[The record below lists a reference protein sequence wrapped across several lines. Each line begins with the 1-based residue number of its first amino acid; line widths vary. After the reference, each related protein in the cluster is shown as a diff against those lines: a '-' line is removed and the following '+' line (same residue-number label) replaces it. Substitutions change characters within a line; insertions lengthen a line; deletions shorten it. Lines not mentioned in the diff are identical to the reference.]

1 LRLILRGSYS
11 DGVART
17 DSNAERKRHPWGD
30 LLGWLLMFAAVI
42 LLVALATYDRRDLV
56 SNSVPA
62 NPTPRNFMGAFGAH
76 LASSLFFLVGAAAY
90 TLPVLGFFFG
100 LAGFVSGLSYLRGW
114 RSAVGASGLLIAATG
129 LLDLYSSSLPPLGVR
144 HESMSAGGVLG
155 FALNTYFFK
164 NFFNNTGASLFY
176 GIIYLGSLIFLTDF
190 RLIAWIGA
198 LFTRDPKTEADR
210 LAAEEATLRKQEK
223 EIARKQRELERS
235 EKDKP
240 AARPA
245 VKPIEPDL
253 DDDSPSD
260 APEPARAT
268 RGSRARA
275 TPEGQP
281 PVSANPDNLGADLK
295 PIPEPTVRDL
305 SIPQPRPAGELMRT
319 GDVIRGDEIIPSSAN
334 GASTPRVQPREPD
347 ATETPPEPTPRKGR
361 RSITDVILG
370 REAAVASPFNP
381 ENGKPATSAAAP
393 TPSPSPELPARNGS
407 AIDDEDDDS
416 PVNLPIGDAISLNA
430 AAPAS
435 TAPAAN
441 GTPVSDAE
449 DVGEPIPRPRAAMQP
464 RRVKPITVASTPM
477 IGNYLLPSIDLLNH
491 PDLTVKP
498 TETKEE
504 LMANARLMV
513 QTLAQFGIEVA
524 PGDITKGPT
533 ITRYELH
540 PAPGVK
546 LEKIAGL
553 TNNIAAALKAER
565 LNVLAPVPG
574 KSSVGV
580 EVPNLVKT
588 KVIMRDLLESD
599 EWRNSK
605 ARIPLAL
612 GKDVYGLPIIA
623 DLAEMP
629 HVLIAGSTGSGKSVC
644 INTII
649 ASLLFKFTPDQL
661 RFVMI
666 DPKVVEL
673 QTYNALP
680 HLVVPVV
687 TDPKK
692 VILALRW
699 VVNEMEKRYQIFAR
713 VGVRNIKAFNERP
726 KDKLPPSRQPELPL
740 MQKKDKVEAGA
751 DGFAVE
757 VDEQI
762 VVPRDE
768 DIVIPEKLSYIVV
781 IIDELAD
788 LMLVA
793 PADVEMAIA
802 RITQM
807 ARAAG
812 IHCIVAT
819 QRPSV
824 DVITGVIKA
833 NIPARIAFQVA
844 AKVDSRTI
852 LDQMGADKLLGKGD
866 MLYLPPGSGKLIRA
880 QGALITDQEIEGVV
894 DHIAKQGK
902 PSYEMEIHNALQKA
916 PSSVG
921 SMSLDPDDEP
931 DSADEAI
938 IQRCIEVIR
947 SERKASVSLLQ
958 RRLKLG
964 YGRAARLMDELE
976 DRGIVG
982 PSKGAEPRDILL
994 DLEGEGYDG
1003 GGQSLV

>member
-1 LRLILRGSYS
+1 MGLLKATANPAHSARVRFPACPGLQRVRRLAGVATKERTEDSSKDRIWVDSQGLLLIL
-11 DGVART
+11 VAVVLT
-17 DSNAERKRHPWGD
+17 
-30 LLGWLLMFAAVI
+30 AALI
-42 LLVALATYDRRDLV
+42 SYDRLDLGV
-56 SNSVPA
+56 NTTEPNTA
-62 NPTPRNFMGAFGAH
+62 IRNWMGRFGAH
-76 LASSLFFLVGAAAY
+76 VVYRLYLALGFGTWV
-90 TLPVLGFFFG
+90 LPVLLLGF
-100 LAGFVSGLSYLRGW
+100 GFASFIPSLNYLRRW
-114 RSAVGASGLLIAATG
+114 RSLIASVGLVIACVGVLDLCERWIPGIQIRKNSGPSPGGLLGHQINNAWVEYSVGRMGAA
-129 LLDLYSSSLPPLGVR
+129 V
-144 HESMSAGGVLG
+144 
-155 FALNTYFFK
+155 TYV
-164 NFFNNTGASLFY
+164 
-176 GIIYLGSLIFLTDF
+176 IIYLASLLFLTDYQ
-190 RLIAWIGA
+190 LLVWIRQ
-198 LFTRDPKTEADR
+198 LWVRVPKTPEEK
-210 LAAEEATLRKQEK
+210 LAAEEAAIEK
-223 EIARKQRELERS
+223 KAKALEKKARELTKQATAES
-235 EKDKP
+235 EASTPVTKP
-240 AARPA
+240 ARGKAPA
-245 VKPIEPDL
+245 AAVVPQAEGAAEP
-253 DDDSPSD
+253 S
-260 APEPARAT
+260 
-268 RGSRARA
+268 G
-275 TPEGQP
+275 
-281 PVSANPDNLGADLK
+281 LGADLR
-295 PIPEPTVRDL
+295 PIPEVTIRDL
-305 SIPQPRPAGELMRT
+305 SVPQPREVRTVQTGE
-319 GDVIRGDEIIPSSAN
+319 VIQADEISAVLAPV
-334 GASTPRVQPREPD
+334 GD
-347 ATETPPEPTPRKGR
+347 EPTPASEPRKPKSVAER
-361 RSITDVILG
+361 ILG
-370 REAAVASPFNP
+370 RPPGVDLDEKGEESVDPSFESSRPGAELSDGADADDAPPWDRPEDAVHSPAEALPLAAAAV
-381 ENGKPATSAAAP
+381 
-393 TPSPSPELPARNGS
+393 
-407 AIDDEDDDS
+407 
-416 PVNLPIGDAISLNA
+416 
-430 AAPAS
+430 
-435 TAPAAN
+435 
-441 GTPVSDAE
+441 
-449 DVGEPIPRPRAAMQP
+449 RPRAVMQT
-464 RRVKPITVASTPM
+464 RKIKPITVASAPI
-477 IGNYLLPSIDLLNH
+477 IGNYRLPSIDLLSL
-491 PDLTVKP
+491 PDTSVKP

-504 LMANARLMV
+504 LMSNARLMV

-553 TNNIAAALKAER
+553 TNNIAAAMKAER
-565 LNVLAPVPG
+565 LNILAPIPG

-580 EVPNLVKT
+580 EVPNAVKT
-588 KVIMRDLLESD
+588 KVIMRDLLESP
-599 EWRNSK
+599 EWQSTK

-612 GKDVYGLPIIA
+612 GKDVYGHPIIA

-649 ASLLFKFTPDQL
+649 ASLVYRFSPDQL

-673 QTYNALP
+673 QQYNALP

-713 VGVRNIKAFNERP
+713 VGVRNIKSFNERP
-726 KDKLPPSRQPELPL
+726 KDKPLLTKEPELPL
-740 MQKKDKVEAGA
+740 TARKERVEPGA

-757 VDEQI
+757 IDEQI

-866 MLYLPPGSGKLIRA
+866 MLYLPPGSGRLIRA
-880 QGALITDQEIEGVV
+880 QGALITDAEIEAVMN
-894 DHIAKQGK
+894 HISVQGK
-902 PSYEMEIHNALQKA
+902 PSYEPEIHQALQKA
-916 PSSVG
+916 QSSMG
-921 SMSLDPDDEP
+921 SLPLDPDDEGSSE
-931 DSADEAI
+931 DDELL
-938 IQRCIEVIR
+938 QKCIDVIR
-947 SERKASVSLLQ
+947 TEKKASVSLLQ

-964 YGRAARLMDELE
+964 YGRAARMMDELE
-976 DRGIVG
+976 DRGVVG
-982 PSKGAEPRDILL
+982 PSKGAEPRDILIDL
-994 DLEGEGYDG
+994 DGGGFDG
-1003 GGQSLV
+1003 GGQRLV

>member
-1 LRLILRGSYS
+1 MATKERTEDSSKDRIWVDSQGLLLIL
-11 DGVART
+11 VAVVLT
-17 DSNAERKRHPWGD
+17 
-30 LLGWLLMFAAVI
+30 AALI
-42 LLVALATYDRRDLV
+42 SYDRLDLGV
-56 SNSVPA
+56 NTTEPNTA
-62 NPTPRNFMGAFGAH
+62 IRNWMGRFGAH
-76 LASSLFFLVGAAAY
+76 VVYRLYLALGFGTWV
-90 TLPVLGFFFG
+90 LPVLLLGF
-100 LAGFVSGLSYLRGW
+100 GFASFIPSLNYLRRW
-114 RSAVGASGLLIAATG
+114 RSLIASVGLVIACVGVLDLCERWIPGIQIRKNSGPSPGGLLGHQINNAWVEYSVGRMGAA
-129 LLDLYSSSLPPLGVR
+129 V
-144 HESMSAGGVLG
+144 
-155 FALNTYFFK
+155 TYV
-164 NFFNNTGASLFY
+164 
-176 GIIYLGSLIFLTDF
+176 IIYLASLLFLTDYQ
-190 RLIAWIGA
+190 LLVWIRQ
-198 LFTRDPKTEADR
+198 LWVRVPKTPEEK
-210 LAAEEATLRKQEK
+210 LAAEEAAIEK
-223 EIARKQRELERS
+223 KAKALEKKARELTKQATAES
-235 EKDKP
+235 EASTPVTKP
-240 AARPA
+240 ARGKAPVAA
-245 VKPIEPDL
+245 VVPQAEGAAEP
-253 DDDSPSD
+253 S
-260 APEPARAT
+260 
-268 RGSRARA
+268 G
-275 TPEGQP
+275 
-281 PVSANPDNLGADLK
+281 LGADLR
-295 PIPEPTVRDL
+295 PIPEVTIRDL
-305 SIPQPRPAGELMRT
+305 SVPQPREVRTVQTGE
-319 GDVIRGDEIIPSSAN
+319 VIQADEISAVLAPV
-334 GASTPRVQPREPD
+334 GD
-347 ATETPPEPTPRKGR
+347 EPTPASEPRKPKSVAER
-361 RSITDVILG
+361 ILG
-370 REAAVASPFNP
+370 RPPGADLDEKGEESVDPSFESSRPGAELSDGADADDAPPWDRPEDAVHSPAEALPL
-381 ENGKPATSAAAP
+381 AAA
-393 TPSPSPELPARNGS
+393 
-407 AIDDEDDDS
+407 
-416 PVNLPIGDAISLNA
+416 A
-430 AAPAS
+430 A
-435 TAPAAN
+435 
-441 GTPVSDAE
+441 
-449 DVGEPIPRPRAAMQP
+449 RPRAVMQT
-464 RRVKPITVASTPM
+464 RKIKPITVASAPI
-477 IGNYLLPSIDLLNH
+477 IGNYRLPSIDLLSL
-491 PDLTVKP
+491 PDTSVKP

-504 LMANARLMV
+504 LMSNARLMV

-553 TNNIAAALKAER
+553 TNNIAAAMKAER
-565 LNVLAPVPG
+565 LNILAPIPG

-580 EVPNLVKT
+580 EVPNAVKT
-588 KVIMRDLLESD
+588 KVIMRDLLESP
-599 EWRNSK
+599 EWQSTK

-612 GKDVYGLPIIA
+612 GKDVYGHPIIA

-649 ASLLFKFTPDQL
+649 ASLVYRFSPDQL

-673 QTYNALP
+673 QQYNALP

-713 VGVRNIKAFNERP
+713 VGVRNIKSFNERP
-726 KDKLPPSRQPELPL
+726 KDKPLLTKEPELPL
-740 MQKKDKVEAGA
+740 TARKERVEPGA

-757 VDEQI
+757 IDEQI

-866 MLYLPPGSGKLIRA
+866 MLYLPPGSGRLIRA
-880 QGALITDQEIEGVV
+880 QGALITDAEIEAVMN
-894 DHIAKQGK
+894 HISVQGK
-902 PSYEMEIHNALQKA
+902 PSYEPEIHQALQKA
-916 PSSVG
+916 QSSMG
-921 SMSLDPDDEP
+921 SLPLDPDDEGSSE
-931 DSADEAI
+931 DDELL
-938 IQRCIEVIR
+938 QKCIDVIR
-947 SERKASVSLLQ
+947 TEKKASVSLLQ

-964 YGRAARLMDELE
+964 YGRAARMMDELE
-976 DRGIVG
+976 DRGVVG
-982 PSKGAEPRDILL
+982 PSKGAEPRDILIDL
-994 DLEGEGYDG
+994 DGGGFDG
-1003 GGQSLV
+1003 GGQRLV

>member
-1 LRLILRGSYS
+1 ML
-11 DGVART
+11 
-17 DSNAERKRHPWGD
+17 
-30 LLGWLLMFAAVI
+30 AAVV
-42 LLVALATYDRRDLV
+42 LLVALATYDRRDLA
-56 SNSVPA
+56 SNTAPA
-62 NPTPRNFMGAFGAH
+62 NAVAHNFMGIFGAR

-90 TLPVLGFFFG
+90 TLPVLAFFLG
-100 LAGFVSGLSYLRGW
+100 LAGFAPGLAYLRSW
-114 RSAVGASGLLIAATG
+114 RSAGGVAALLVAATG
-129 LLDLYSSSLPPLGVR
+129 LLDLYKGSLPSLGVQG
-144 HESMSAGGVLG
+144 EAVSAGGILG
-155 FALNTYFFK
+155 WALNAYFFG
-164 NFFNNTGASLFY
+164 NFFNITGASIFFVV
-176 GIIYLGSLIFLTDF
+176 IYLVALVFLTDF
-190 RLIAWIGA
+190 RLLSWFHA
-198 LFTRDPKTEADR
+198 LFHRVPHTPEEK
-210 LAAEEATLRKQEK
+210 LAAQEAELRKQEK
-223 EIARKQRELERS
+223 DLARRQKELA
-235 EKDKP
+235 K
-240 AARPA
+240 AQPA
-245 VKPIEPDL
+245 VPDP
-253 DDDSPSD
+253 D
-260 APEPARAT
+260 PARRIAKAS
-268 RGSRARA
+268 RSRPIPDPGSD
-275 TPEGQP
+275 P
-281 PVSANPDNLGADLK
+281 ADEDEDSTSTMASY
-295 PIPEPTVRDL
+295 PEPTVRDL
-305 SIPQPRPAGELMRT
+305 SVPQPRPAGQGVRPGET
-319 GDVIRGDEIIPSSAN
+319 ISAADIPSSPATSDPASAN
-334 GASTPRVQPREPD
+334 PKS
-347 ATETPPEPTPRKGR
+347 R
-361 RSITDVILG
+361 RSRSLTDVILG
-370 REAAVASPFNP
+370 RNAAPEPVPNP
-381 ENGKPATSAAAP
+381 EEAESNPPIEADPDPAIIAARLRAAQASD
-393 TPSPSPELPARNGS
+393 TDSPIGLPAAD
-407 AIDDEDDDS
+407 AIPLTPGTDN
-416 PVNLPIGDAISLNA
+416 PAPGGGDAPL
-430 AAPAS
+430 
-435 TAPAAN
+435 
-441 GTPVSDAE
+441 
-449 DVGEPIPRPRAAMQP
+449 RPRGAMQIRKP
-464 RRVKPITVASTPM
+464 RPITVASTPM
-477 IGNYLLPSIDLLNH
+477 IGNYQLPSIDLLH
-491 PDLTVKP
+491 FPDLTIRS

-504 LMANARLMV
+504 LVANARLMV

-565 LNVLAPVPG
+565 LNILAPVPG

-580 EVPNLVKT
+580 EVPNAVKT

-599 EWRNSK
+599 EWRQSK

-673 QTYNALP
+673 QQYNALP

-713 VGVRNIKAFNERP
+713 VGVRNIKSFNDRP

-740 MQKKDKVEAGA
+740 TQKKEKVEPGA

-757 VDEQI
+757 IDEQI

-880 QGALITDQEIEGVV
+880 QGALITDQEIEAVV

-902 PSYEMEIHNALQKA
+902 PSYELEIHNALQKA
-916 PSSVG
+916 PSSLG
-921 SMSLDPDDEP
+921 SMSLDPDDEA
-931 DSADEAI
+931 DHADEAL
-938 IQRCIEVIR
+938 IQRCIEVIQ

-976 DRGIVG
+976 DRGVVG
-982 PSKGAEPRDILL
+982 PGKGAEPRDILVDL
-994 DLEGEGYDG
+994 DGQGYDG
-1003 GGQSLV
+1003 SGQSLV

>member
-1 LRLILRGSYS
+1 LRLILSGSYS

-17 DSNAERKRHPWGD
+17 ESTAEKRRHPWGD
-30 LLGWLLMFAAVI
+30 LLGWLLMFAAII

-62 NPTPRNFMGAFGAH
+62 NPTPHNFMGAFGAR

-100 LAGFVSGLSYLRGW
+100 LAGFVGGLTYLRGW
-114 RSAVGASGLLIAATG
+114 RSGVGTAGLLISATG
-129 LLDLYSSSLPPLGVR
+129 LLDLYSVSLPPLGVR

-155 FALNTYFFK
+155 WSLNAYFFR
-164 NFFNNTGASLFY
+164 NFFNDTGASLFY
-176 GIIYLGSLIFLTDF
+176 GVIYLVSLVFLTDF
-190 RLIAWIGA
+190 RLIAWVGA
-198 LFTRDPKTEADR
+198 LFSREPGSPEDR
-210 LAAEEATLRKQEK
+210 MAAEEAALRKQEK
-223 EIARKQRELERS
+223 ELTRRQRELDRERDMGDKADG
-235 EKDKP
+235 EKTRSRVPERRTGDTVE
-240 AARPA
+240 A
-245 VKPIEPDL
+245 VE
-253 DDDSPSD
+253 D
-260 APEPARAT
+260 AGPTAKVL
-268 RGSRARA
+268 RGSRNR
-275 TPEGQP
+275 
-281 PVSANPDNLGADLK
+281 SASDSGPAPSSNPDNLGADLK

-305 SIPQPRPAGELMRT
+305 SVPQAKPGAEWIRT
-319 GDVIRGDEIIPSSAN
+319 GDVIRGNEILPGAIAAQLPTAVDEDLEIPVAPVEP
-334 GASTPRVQPREPD
+334 GARN
-347 ATETPPEPTPRKGR
+347 KR

-370 REAAVASPFNP
+370 RNAALP
-381 ENGKPATSAAAP
+381 GAAAAAGK
-393 TPSPSPELPARNGS
+393 SMPAGEE
-407 AIDDEDDDS
+407 IDDSTAAGSSLEEEDS
-416 PVNLPIGDAISLNA
+416 PISLPPGDAIALNA
-430 AAPAS
+430 AAPSAS
-435 TAPAAN
+435 ATAVSGEAAPA
-441 GTPVSDAE
+441 PDA
-449 DVGEPIPRPRAAMQP
+449 PTRPRGTMQTRKP
-464 RRVKPITVASTPM
+464 RPITVASTPM
-477 IGNYLLPSIDLLNH
+477 IGNYQLPTIDLLHH

-565 LNVLAPVPG
+565 LNILAPVPG

-580 EVPNLVKT
+580 EVPNAVKT

-713 VGVRNIKAFNERP
+713 VGVRNIKAFNDRP

-740 MQKKDKVEAGA
+740 MAKKDKVEAGA
-751 DGFAVE
+751 EGFAVE

-866 MLYLPPGSGKLIRA
+866 MLYLPPGSGRLIRA

-894 DHIAKQGK
+894 QHIAKQGK
-902 PSYEMEIHNALQKA
+902 PSYELEIHNALQKA

-921 SMSLDPDDEP
+921 SMSLDPDGEP
-931 DSADEAI
+931 DDADEAI
-938 IQRCIEVIR
+938 IQRCIDVIR

-1003 GGQSLV
+1003 SGQSLV

>member
-1 LRLILRGSYS
+1 MVGPLKATANPAHSVTVRFPACRCLRRVRRLA
-11 DGVART
+11 GVATKERT
-17 DSNAERKRHPWGD
+17 EESSKDRIWVDSQG
-30 LLGWLLMFAAVI
+30 LLI
-42 LLVALATYDRRDLV
+42 ILVAVVLAVALISYDRLDLGV
-56 SNSVPA
+56 NTTEPNTA
-62 NPTPRNFMGAFGAH
+62 IRNWMGRFGAH
-76 LASSLFFLVGAAAY
+76 VAY
-90 TLPVLGFFFG
+90 NLQLDLGYGTWVLPVLLLGF
-100 LAGFVSGLSYLRGW
+100 GFASFIPSLNYLRRW
-114 RSAVGASGLLIAATG
+114 RSLIASVGLVIACVGVLDLCERWIPGVQIRKNSGPSPGGLLGHQINNAWVEYSVGRMGAA
-129 LLDLYSSSLPPLGVR
+129 V
-144 HESMSAGGVLG
+144 
-155 FALNTYFFK
+155 TYV
-164 NFFNNTGASLFY
+164 
-176 GIIYLGSLIFLTDF
+176 IIYLASLLFLTDYQ
-190 RLIAWIGA
+190 LLVWIRQ
-198 LFTRDPKTEADR
+198 LWVRIPKTPEEKM
-210 LAAEEATLRKQEK
+210 AAEEASIEK
-223 EIARKQRELERS
+223 KAKALEKKARELNQQATVES
-235 EKDKP
+235 QTSSVVTKP
-240 AARPA
+240 ARGKA
-245 VKPIEPDL
+245 VVVPQPEG
-253 DDDSPSD
+253 
-260 APEPARAT
+260 APEPSGVGADLRPF
-268 RGSRARA
+268 
-275 TPEGQP
+275 PEMTIRDLSVPQP
-281 PVSANPDNLGADLK
+281 REVRTVQAGEVIKADEISAVLAPAGDEPALAAEPRKPKSVAERILGRPLGADL
-295 PIPEPTVRDL
+295 
-305 SIPQPRPAGELMRT
+305 
-319 GDVIRGDEIIPSSAN
+319 N
-334 GASTPRVQPREPD
+334 
-347 ATETPPEPTPRKGR
+347 
-361 RSITDVILG
+361 
-370 REAAVASPFNP
+370 
-381 ENGKPATSAAAP
+381 
-393 TPSPSPELPARNGS
+393 
-407 AIDDEDDDS
+407 DDE
-416 PVNLPIGDAISLNA
+416 G
-430 AAPAS
+430 S
-435 TAPAAN
+435 TAESVESVRPKTEHPD
-441 GTPVSDAE
+441 GTDAE
-449 DVGEPIPRPRAAMQP
+449 DAPPWDRPEDAAHPMVEALPVVAARPRVIMQP
-464 RRVKPITVASTPM
+464 RKIKPITVASAPI
-477 IGNYLLPSIDLLNH
+477 IGNYRLPSIDLLSL
-491 PDLTVKP
+491 PDTSVKP

-553 TNNIAAALKAER
+553 TNNIAAAMKAER
-565 LNVLAPVPG
+565 LNILAPIPG

-580 EVPNLVKT
+580 EVPNAIKT
-588 KVIMRDLLESD
+588 KVIMRDLLESP
-599 EWRNSK
+599 EWQNTK

-612 GKDVYGLPIIA
+612 GKDVYGHPIIA

-629 HVLIAGSTGSGKSVC
+629 HVMIAGSTGSGKSVC

-649 ASLLFKFTPDQL
+649 ASLVYRFSPDQL

-673 QTYNALP
+673 QQYNALP

-713 VGVRNIKAFNERP
+713 VGVRNIKSFNERP
-726 KDKLPPSRQPELPL
+726 KEKPLPPKEPELPL
-740 MQKKDKVEAGA
+740 TTRKERVEPGA

-757 VDEQI
+757 IDEQI

-866 MLYLPPGSGKLIRA
+866 MLYLPPGSGRLIRA
-880 QGALITDQEIEGVV
+880 QGALITDAEIEAVMS
-894 DHIAKQGK
+894 HIRVQGK
-902 PSYEMEIHNALQKA
+902 PSYEPEIHQALQKA
-916 PSSVG
+916 QSSMG
-921 SMSLDPDDEP
+921 SLTLDPDDEGSSE
-931 DSADEAI
+931 DDELL
-938 IQRCIEVIR
+938 QKCIDVIR
-947 SERKASVSLLQ
+947 TEKKASVSLLQ

-976 DRGIVG
+976 NRGVVG
-982 PSKGAEPRDILL
+982 PGKGAEPRDILIDL
-994 DLEGEGYDG
+994 DGSGFDG
-1003 GGQSLV
+1003 GSQRLV